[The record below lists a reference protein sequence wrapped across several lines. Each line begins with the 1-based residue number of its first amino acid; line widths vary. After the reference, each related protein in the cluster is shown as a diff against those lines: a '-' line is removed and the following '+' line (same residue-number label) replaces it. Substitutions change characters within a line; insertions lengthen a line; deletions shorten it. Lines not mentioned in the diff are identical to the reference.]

1 MKKNQMLFLFM
12 IVMIIS
18 CSKKTIVED
27 KKTSLITLNINNPM
41 IRSDQVIDI
50 LIHDSEGN
58 LIDERRNIKDVNNY
72 EFPIELESN
81 SVLFS
86 LVIKYQN
93 LFNLHK
99 VESFIINDAMNINL
113 GNYLNR
119 NVENETFRIEQE
131 NALEEFNLVSSSN
144 SSVLFSQNSFKF
156 TPLFFP
162 PNELFYFKRKDDWSR
177 KVINIV
183 EPQLDQVFSLDDL
196 VELNIK
202 DSTEYHV
209 DDTGE
214 IKSTLYGKRNDIDN
228 FFIRLSSDN
237 ILTNKLK
244 RHYLPVGSIN
254 DYLLWTDVE
263 QEDVGYGAYELFS
276 GFEFNFSEPKI
287 DISVNASNWQKMS
300 VNSLDGDFFMT
311 SLKNK
316 LDLPI
321 GELYIVEWN
330 INGQIDQSE
339 EFKIPNIDDYL
350 LGEIP
355 NYIPDSLRNTSTT
368 VFKTNDE
375 WEYSE
380 FVTFRSEGISLFNIP
395 SSIEYVRLNQ

>member
-1 MKKNQMLFLFM
+1 MKKNQILFLFM
-12 IVMIIS
+12 LVMIIS

-27 KKTSLITLNINNPM
+27 DKTSLITLKINNPM

-58 LIDERRNIKDVNNY
+58 LIDEMRNIKDVNDY
-72 EFPIELESN
+72 EFPVELESN
-81 SVLFS
+81 SVFFT
-86 LVIKYQN
+86 LVFKYQN
-93 LFNLHK
+93 LFNFHK
-99 VESFIINDAMNINL
+99 IESFLINDAMNINL

-119 NVENETFRIEQE
+119 NVENETFRIEHE
-131 NALEEFNLVSSSN
+131 NAFEEFNLVSSS
-144 SSVLFSQNSFKF
+144 SGSILLSQNGFKF

-162 PNELFYFKRKDDWSR
+162 PNELFYFNRKSDGSR

-196 VELNIK
+196 VELDIK
-202 DSTEYHV
+202 DSTEYHI
-209 DDTGE
+209 DGTGE
-214 IKSTLYGKRNDIDN
+214 IKSTLFGKRNDIDN
-228 FFIRLSSDN
+228 FFIRLHSDN
-237 ILTNKLK
+237 KITSQLK
-244 RHYLPVGSIN
+244 KHYLPVGNIN
-254 DYLLWTDVE
+254 DYLLQTDVE
-263 QEDVGYGAYELFS
+263 KEDVGYGAYELYS

-300 VNSLDGDFFMT
+300 VNSLDGDYFMT
-311 SLKNK
+311 SLKNR

-321 GELYIVEWN
+321 GELYVVEWN
-330 INGQIDQSE
+330 INGQIDQSVD
-339 EFKIPNIDDYL
+339 FKIPNIDNYL

-355 NYIPDSLRNTSTT
+355 NYAPDSLRNISTT
-368 VFKTNDE
+368 VFKTKEE

>member
-1 MKKNQMLFLFM
+1 ML
-12 IVMIIS
+12 VMIIS

-27 KKTSLITLNINNPM
+27 DKTSLITLKINNPM

-58 LIDERRNIKDVNNY
+58 LIDEMRNIKDVNDY
-72 EFPIELESN
+72 EFPVELESN
-81 SVLFS
+81 SVFFT
-86 LVIKYQN
+86 LVFKYQN
-93 LFNLHK
+93 LFNFHK
-99 VESFIINDAMNINL
+99 IESFLINDAMNINL

-119 NVENETFRIEQE
+119 NVENETFRIEHE
-131 NALEEFNLVSSSN
+131 NAFEEFNLVSSS
-144 SSVLFSQNSFKF
+144 SGSILLSQNGFKF

-162 PNELFYFKRKDDWSR
+162 PNELFYFNRKSDGSR

-196 VELNIK
+196 VELDIK
-202 DSTEYHV
+202 DSTEYHI
-209 DDTGE
+209 DGTGE
-214 IKSTLYGKRNDIDN
+214 IKSTLFGKRNDIDN
-228 FFIRLSSDN
+228 FFIRLHSDN
-237 ILTNKLK
+237 KITSQLK
-244 RHYLPVGSIN
+244 KHYLPVGNIN
-254 DYLLWTDVE
+254 DYLLQTDVE
-263 QEDVGYGAYELFS
+263 KEDVGYGAYELYS

-300 VNSLDGDFFMT
+300 VNSLDGDYFMT
-311 SLKNK
+311 SLKNR

-321 GELYIVEWN
+321 GELYVVEWN
-330 INGQIDQSE
+330 INGQIDQSVD
-339 EFKIPNIDDYL
+339 FKIPNIDNYL

-355 NYIPDSLRNTSTT
+355 NYAPDSLRNISTT
-368 VFKTNDE
+368 VFKTKEE